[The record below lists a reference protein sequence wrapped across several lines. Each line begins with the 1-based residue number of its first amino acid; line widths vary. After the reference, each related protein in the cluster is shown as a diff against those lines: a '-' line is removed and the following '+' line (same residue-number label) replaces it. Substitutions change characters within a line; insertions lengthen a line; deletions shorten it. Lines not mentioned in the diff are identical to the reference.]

1 MDRAIQRVSGS
12 DYLELVTSLLQRAR
26 LEHPTQGLWE
36 AADFQWW
43 WRRGR
48 SSDSIQQIFWVDEM
62 DRPVA
67 AVILTHWDRAWGCDL
82 IVGSSKAKELVP
94 TLWSHA
100 LGRIHDLAIDKVEMM
115 VRDDHF
121 SLIDLAT
128 AAGFASTEER
138 LATAWIDSVRRAA
151 VTSLPD
157 GYRLNNRIEAA
168 NRPHHMIPRSGADV
182 AERLAQ
188 TSLYRPDL
196 DLFIETTTG
205 ELAGYGLFW
214 FDPVTR
220 VGLVEPMRTETD
232 HQRRGLARHLLLSG
246 LERLAALGAVR
257 LKVNYEIGSRGA
269 ERLYL
274 GAGFLPEST
283 STIYVRRKV

>member
-1 MDRAIQRVSGS
+1 MRMVSGS
-12 DYLELVTSLLQRAR
+12 DYLELVTSLAQRAR

-48 SSDSIQQIFWVDEM
+48 SSDSIQQIFWVDET

-67 AVILTHWDRAWGCDL
+67 AVILTDWGRAWGCDL
-82 IVGSSKAKELVP
+82 IVVSSKANELVP
-94 TLWSHA
+94 TLWSEA
-100 LGRIHDLAIDKVEMM
+100 LGQIHDLAIENVEMM
-115 VRDDHF
+115 VRDDDF

-128 AAGFASTEER
+128 AAGFAPTDER
-138 LATAWIDSVRRAA
+138 DATTWMDSVGRAA
-151 VTSLPD
+151 VTSIPD
-157 GYRLNNRIEAA
+157 GYRLYDRIEAA

-196 DLFIETTTG
+196 DLFIETTMG
-205 ELAGYGLFW
+205 ELACYGLFW
-214 FDPVTR
+214 FDPVTS
-220 VGLVEPMRTETD
+220 VGLVEPMRTEGD

-257 LKVNYEIGSRGA
+257 LKVNYEIGNRGA

-274 GAGFLPEST
+274 GAGFQPEST
-283 STIYVRRKV
+283 NTIYVRRHI